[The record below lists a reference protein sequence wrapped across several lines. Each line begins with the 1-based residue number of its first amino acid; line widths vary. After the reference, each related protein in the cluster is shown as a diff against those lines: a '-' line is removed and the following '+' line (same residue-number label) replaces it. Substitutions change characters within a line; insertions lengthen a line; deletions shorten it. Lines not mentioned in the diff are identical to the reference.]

1 MIPLPN
7 NLYRLHYK
15 YDEIGPNLEIIIA
28 FIMERIDYSEPRALI
43 EKREDARL
51 LMTVASKC
59 CLSADYYYRKVG
71 SKSGEDYALMA
82 SLRDYTKQ
90 VRDDLATTIMTIGNS
105 INYYKFDK

>member
-1 MIPLPN
+1 MIISKN
-7 NLYRLHYK
+7 NIYNLHYK
-15 YDEIGPNLEIIIA
+15 YDEIGPNLELIIE
-28 FIMERIDYSEPRALI
+28 FVMERIDYSDPRGLI

-59 CLSADYYYRKVG
+59 CLSADYYYRKIS

-82 SLRDYTKQ
+82 SLRDYSKLI
-90 VRDDLATTIMTIGNS
+90 RDDLATTIMTIGNS